1 MADVNERQEFF
12 INAGQ
17 AEDNDELLDELDE
30 LEAEMAA
37 EDFNNVEIGSGA
49 IGMGSRPEPI
59 ADNARAQVAK
69 QQEDDADELARMMA

>member
-30 LEAEMAA
+30 LEAEMAG
-37 EDFNNVEIGSGA
+37 EELDVEIGAGTVDEASKK
-49 IGMGSRPEPI
+49 
-59 ADNARAQVAK
+59 K
-69 QQEDDADELARMMA
+69 QQ